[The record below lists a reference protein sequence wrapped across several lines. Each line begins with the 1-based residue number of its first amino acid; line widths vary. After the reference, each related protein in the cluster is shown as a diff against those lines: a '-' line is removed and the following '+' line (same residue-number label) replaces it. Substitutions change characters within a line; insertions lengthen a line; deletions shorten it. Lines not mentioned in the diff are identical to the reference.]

1 MPHNCTALALCFAK
15 ECPNRLICQEHSCFR
30 EHAHGSYRTEVVMLD
45 LIREKRDRAKQ
56 ILDSVMQNMDEALG
70 RCRKNIQ
77 LGLSSFLNESQR
89 VREFD
94 LNNVTQQE
102 IADFMEANFSGD
114 QFQIDLKRLLDKIS
128 N

>member
-1 MPHNCTALALCFAK
+1 
-15 ECPNRLICQEHSCFR
+15 
-30 EHAHGSYRTEVVMLD
+30 MLD